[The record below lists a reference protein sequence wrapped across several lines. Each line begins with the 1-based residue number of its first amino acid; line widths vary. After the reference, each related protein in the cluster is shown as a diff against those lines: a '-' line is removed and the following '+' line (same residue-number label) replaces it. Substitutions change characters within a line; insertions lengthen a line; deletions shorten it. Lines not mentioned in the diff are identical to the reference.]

1 MLEMSDLAINFNYG
15 DKVFTSFITG
25 TFINASS
32 KIITYERIE
41 LVDRYNTDSVKSYL
55 SNKDENSFSSR
66 LVENMFKNI
75 EQSTISVRVVQT
87 FLFENVV
94 IKVSR
99 NELHK
104 VHEIDIMMDWFKPD
118 KLEELKEVI
127 EEMIEVGHDLFS
139 ENLVIK
145 TQFTPFKEIV

>member
-15 DKVFTSFITG
+15 DKMFTSFITG

-55 SNKDENSFSSR
+55 NNKDENSFSSR

-87 FLFENVV
+87 LMFENVV

-127 EEMIEVGHDLFS
+127 KEMIEVGHDLFS
-139 ENLVIK
+139 ENLVVK

>member
-15 DKVFTSFITG
+15 DRMFTSFITG
-25 TFINASS
+25 TFINASN

-41 LVDRYNTDSVKSYL
+41 LVDRYNTDSVKSYV

-87 FLFENVV
+87 LLFENVV
-94 IKVSR
+94 VKVSR

-127 EEMIEVGHDLFS
+127 KEMIEVGHDLFS
-139 ENLVIK
+139 ENLVVK